1 MTRYSIE
8 VLEKVMRNIPNG
20 LIWNTMT
27 RYAMGFMLVPTMK
40 PLDK

>member
-8 VLEKVMRNIPNG
+8 VLKKVMRNIQNS
-20 LIWNTMT
+20 LIWNTVT

-40 PLDK
+40 PMD